1 MGLIVLLAVL
11 QYRLWF
17 GNANLFEVTYL
28 KNRKNAQIV
37 ENKELQ
43 ERNRSL
49 SAEVMN
55 LKHGLE
61 AIEERA
67 RSEMGMVKV
76 DETFYQIVES
86 KDKTSL
92 GQTENKK

>member
-1 MGLIVLLAVL
+1 MGLIVLLALL

-17 GNANLFEVTYL
+17 GNANLFEVSHL
-28 KNRKNAQIV
+28 KDRKNARII
-37 ENKELQ
+37 ENNELQ

-49 SAEVMN
+49 SAEVAD

-67 RSEMGMVKV
+67 RSEMGMVKA
-76 DETFYQIVES
+76 DETFYQIVKV
-86 KDKTSL
+86 KDMTSL
-92 GQTENKK
+92 DQAENKK